1 MTDIGR
7 STKPFGRLE
16 GAVSKL
22 FTKAA
27 VVRAVRDVASDFRW
41 VTLGGAALRGVEW
54 APGQKVQLLLG
65 GWVQRTYTPLSWDAS
80 AGVTELLAYT
90 HGEGP
95 AAVWAR
101 GLSVGDGCAI
111 FGPRR
116 SLDLGALGRPAL
128 LFGDETSFGLAH
140 ALRFTSASAQGV
152 HLLLE
157 VNSMAASSAALE
169 ALDVSGAHL
178 FERQSGDEHLAALLQ
193 LATRLLQTHPAAV
206 CALSGKATSIQ
217 RVSKHLRQ
225 LGVPRAS
232 IQTKAYWAPGK
243 TGLD

>member
-1 MTDIGR
+1 VTELGR
-7 STKPFGRLE
+7 PPKRFGRLE

-27 VVRAVRDVASDFRW
+27 VVESVRDVADGFRRL
-41 VTLGGAALRGVEW
+41 TLAGAALRGVEW
-54 APGQKVQLLLG
+54 IPGQKVQLLLG
-65 GWVQRTYTPLSWDAS
+65 GWVQRTYTPLAWDPR

-95 AAVWAR
+95 AAAWAR
-101 GLSVGDGCAI
+101 GLSVGEGCSV
-111 FGPRR
+111 FGPRG
-116 SLDLGALGRPAL
+116 SLDLEALRRPAL

-140 ALRFTSASAQGV
+140 ALRFTSARAHGA

-169 ALDVSGAHL
+169 AMDVTGAHL
-178 FERQSGDEHLAALLQ
+178 VERRAGDAHLEELQQ
-193 LATRLLQTHPAAV
+193 LATRLIQTHAIGDGV
-206 CALSGKATSIQ
+206 LSGKAPSIQ
-217 RVSKHLRQ
+217 RLNKHLRQ
-225 LGVPRAS
+225 LGMARAH